1 MFTTICMHLSRASSH
16 QSCVLLPVAA
26 IPPAVFAADFS
37 AVRAEVPP
45 QASSQS
51 FSLPYRGAVPPP
63 LPVQAARTLMA
74 FQAHSHHLIPLR
86 QFEDLMRQ
94 PTAII

>member
-1 MFTTICMHLSRASSH
+1 MHLSRASSH

-37 AVRAEVPP
+37 AVRAEVAP

-51 FSLPYRGAVPPP
+51 FSLPYRGADMPPP
-63 LPVQAARTLMA
+63 LHVQAACTLLA
-74 FQAHSHHLIPLR
+74 FQAHSRRLIPLR
-86 QFEDLMRQ
+86 QFEDPMRQ